1 MSQDKVVFTKEM
13 AKDYTILIPMMCPIH
28 FELLRGVFV
37 NSRYKVELLTNSGPS
52 VVEEGLKYVHNDT
65 CYPALLVIGQMIDA
79 LKSGRYDLHK
89 TALIITQTGG
99 GCRASNYIF
108 LLRKALKKAELDFV
122 PVISLN
128 FSGLESQPGFKITLG
143 MMRRMLAALV
153 YGDLLMDLSNQ
164 SKAYEV
170 TAGSSMKQVDSWIQR
185 LLEQFRQN
193 HGYNRRDMKKNM
205 KAIVESFAALPKEKT
220 EKVKVGIVG
229 EIYIKYS
236 SLGNN
241 NLEDFLATQNCE
253 VKVPGIMGFML
264 YCVYNSIQDDHLY
277 GGNKLKLA
285 GIKLVYRYLL
295 GMENLIRE
303 SIRKYSD
310 FDVPGSFENLIEMA
324 AKVIGLGTKMGE
336 GWLLTGEMMELS
348 ESGFKNIVC
357 TQPFGCLPNHIV
369 GKGMIRKIRELDP
382 DCNIVAIDYD
392 PSATSVNQ
400 ENRIKLMLSIARE
413 KLHPLPE
420 LQPQGQIEQPTAG

>member
-1 MSQDKVVFTKEM
+1 MSEERVVFTKEM

-28 FELLRGVFV
+28 FTIMKNVFV
-37 NSRYKVELLTNSGPS
+37 NSRYKVELLENCGLS

-79 LKSGRYDLHK
+79 LKSGKYDTHK

-108 LLRKALKKAELDFV
+108 LLRKALKKAELDYV

-128 FSGLESQPGFKITLG
+128 FSGLESQPGFKLTIPIL
-143 MMRRMLAALV
+143 RRMLAAMY
-153 YGDLLMDLSNQ
+153 YGDMLMDLSNQ
-164 SKAYEV
+164 VKAYEV
-170 TAGSSMKQVDSWIQR
+170 CSGEAMKLVDEWIEK
-185 LLEQFRQN
+185 LSEQFKHN
-193 HGYNRRDMKKNM
+193 HGYKKKEMLKNM
-205 KAIVESFAALPKEKT
+205 NEIVRSFDKIERVKQ

-241 NLEDFLATQNCE
+241 NLEDFLASQDCE
-253 VKVPGIMGFML
+253 VKVPGIMGFMM
-264 YCVYNSIQDDHLY
+264 YCVYNAIVDDKLY
-277 GGNKLKLA
+277 GAKKSVTLLY
-285 GIKLVYRYLL
+285 KLVYQYLL
-295 GMENLIRE
+295 KTEKQVYDCIAKN
-303 SIRKYSD
+303 SS
-310 FDVPGSFENLIEMA
+310 FDVPGTFDKLVEKAE
-324 AKVIGLGTKMGE
+324 KVIGLGTKMGE

-348 ESGFKNIVC
+348 EAGFKNIIS

-369 GKGMIRKIRELDP
+369 AKGMARKIRAIDP

-400 ENRIKLMLSIARE
+400 ENRIKLMLAIAKE
-413 KLHPLPE
+413 KLNE
-420 LQPQGQIEQPTAG
+420 NKMMA